1 MSNPWIKAIRLR
13 TLPLAWASL
22 TMGGSLAYM
31 GGYFEWSIYVLSLL
45 TAFSLQIA
53 SNLANDYGDASS
65 GLDGEHREGPARTI
79 QAGLITKSQMK
90 WAIILACLFSLG
102 FGLWLV
108 YSAFI
113 DWVKIVFF
121 VVLGLG
127 AIIAS
132 LKYTMGEKPY
142 GYSGWGDVFVLVF
155 FGWVG
160 VGGSFYLYTGQWDA
174 MVMLPASS
182 LGLMAVAVLNVN
194 NIRDIE
200 SDRRSGKYSIP
211 VRIGRENAVLYHGM
225 ILLFSQLLMV
235 AFAVHQEFAG
245 FQWIFL
251 LVIPLLRRNWVGV
264 RSKTGAMDLDPHL
277 KQMALSTLLLVIL
290 FVLGNF
296 ANGFA

>member
-1 MSNPWIKAIRLR
+1 MNNPWIKAIRLR

-22 TMGGSLAYM
+22 TMGGSLAYL
-31 GGYFEWSIYVLSLL
+31 GGHFEWGLYVLSIF

-53 SNLANDYGDASS
+53 SNLANDYGDAAS
-65 GLDGEHREGPARTI
+65 GLDGDHREGPSRTI
-79 QAGLITKSQMK
+79 QSGLITKGQMK
-90 WAIILACLFSLG
+90 AAILVACLFSLG

-108 YSAFI
+108 YLAFI
-113 DWVKIVFF
+113 DWVKIAVF
-121 VVLGLG
+121 VGLGLF
-127 AIIAS
+127 AIVAA
-132 LKYTMGEKPY
+132 LKYTMGKNPY

-160 VGGSFYLYTGQWDA
+160 VGGSFYLYAAEWDWQ
-174 MVMLPASS
+174 VLLPASS

-200 SDRRSGKYSIP
+200 SDRKSGKYSIP
-211 VRIGRENAVLYHGM
+211 VRIGGDNAVLYHGM
-225 ILLFSQLLMV
+225 ILLASQLLLIV
-235 AFAVHQEFAG
+235 FALRLEFSG

-264 RSKTGAMDLDPHL
+264 KSETEAMKLDPYL
-277 KQMALSTLLLVIL
+277 KQMAIATLFQVLL

-296 ANGFA
+296 VNGFA